1 MILATKKFDGSLRI
15 KHKLE
20 IIAID
25 ILVNKVRE
33 RVKNKLKFCKKSML
47 FFNTSFALQDEE
59 FR

>member
-33 RVKNKLKFCKKSML
+33 RVKNKLKFCKKSM
-47 FFNTSFALQDEE
+47 
-59 FR
+59 